1 MTERRSLESKIK
13 IFGPFRRPWMV
24 DWPSLSL
31 LARNQGTLANHK
43 KRDLRLSLKVGILA
57 RERKIPTENKGP
69 KGGENLHSSWCS
81 KL

>member
-1 MTERRSLESKIK
+1 MTDKRSLESKIK
-13 IFGPFRRPWMV
+13 IFGPFSRRPWMV

-57 RERKIPTENKGP
+57 RAEEGKIPTENKGP
-69 KGGENLHSSWCS
+69 KGDQT
-81 KL
+81 

>member
-57 RERKIPTENKGP
+57 RAEEGKIPTENKGP
-69 KGGENLHSSWCS
+69 KGDQT
-81 KL
+81 

>member
-13 IFGPFRRPWMV
+13 IFGPSRRPWMV

-57 RERKIPTENKGP
+57 RAEEGKIPTENKGP
-69 KGGENLHSSWCS
+69 KGDQT
-81 KL
+81 

>member
-1 MTERRSLESKIK
+1 
-13 IFGPFRRPWMV
+13 MV

-57 RERKIPTENKGP
+57 RAEEGKIPTENKGP
-69 KGGENLHSSWCS
+69 KGDQT
-81 KL
+81 